1 MTEPSNRL
9 RPSRGPAALSELKL
23 LVRPPGNPAGIQAF
37 TVAERADAELYAAEV
52 GAKVE
57 TLG

>member
-1 MTEPSNRL
+1 MSSRQ
-9 RPSRGPAALSELKL
+9 RPSRGPATLRDLEL

-37 TVAERADAELYAAEV
+37 TAAERADAELYAGEV